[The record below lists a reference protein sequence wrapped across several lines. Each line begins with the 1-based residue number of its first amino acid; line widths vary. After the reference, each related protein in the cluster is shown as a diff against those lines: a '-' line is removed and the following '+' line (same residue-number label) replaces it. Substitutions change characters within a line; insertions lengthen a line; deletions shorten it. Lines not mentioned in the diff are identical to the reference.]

1 MIILHPE
8 SDIPK
13 IQRSCKM
20 VAQILSA
27 IEKEVRPG
35 VTTKY
40 LDTMAEELAYEKG
53 AIPGFKGY
61 RGFPYSLCCSIN
73 SSVVHGFPSDRRLEK
88 GDILSVDFGI
98 LYKGW
103 YGDSAL
109 TVPVGEISRADIK
122 LLNVTKACLYYAIE
136 LCYPGN
142 RIGDLSFA
150 IQTNAEKNGFSIVK
164 EFTGHGI
171 GMNLHEEPVILNYGK
186 KGEGYLLKEGMFI
199 AIEPIVASGSPS
211 VEVLSDGWNTLT
223 KDGSNVA
230 HFEHSLAI
238 TKDGPIILTDRG

>member
-13 IQRSCKM
+13 ILTSCNM
-20 VAQILSA
+20 VAKVLSA
-27 IEKEVRPG
+27 VEKEVRPG
-35 VTTKY
+35 ITTEY
-40 LDTMAEELAYEKG
+40 LDAMAEELAYEKG
-53 AIPGFKGY
+53 ALPGFKNY
-61 RGFPYSLCCSIN
+61 RGFPYALCCSVN
-73 SSVVHGFPSDRRLEK
+73 DSVVHGFPSDRKLEE
-88 GDILSVDFGI
+88 GDILSVDYGI

-109 TVPVGEISRADIK
+109 TIPVGKISEADEK
-122 LLNVTKACLYYAIE
+122 LLAVTKACLEAAIDI
-136 LCYPGN
+136 CYPGN
-142 RIGDLSFA
+142 RIGDLSYV
-150 IQTNAEKNGFSIVK
+150 IQANAEKNGFSIVK
-164 EFTGHGI
+164 EFMGHGI
-171 GMNLHEEPVILNYGK
+171 GMNLHEEPAIPNHGK

-199 AIEPIVASGSPS
+199 AIEPIVASGNPS
-211 VEVLSDGWNTLT
+211 IEVLPDGWNTLT